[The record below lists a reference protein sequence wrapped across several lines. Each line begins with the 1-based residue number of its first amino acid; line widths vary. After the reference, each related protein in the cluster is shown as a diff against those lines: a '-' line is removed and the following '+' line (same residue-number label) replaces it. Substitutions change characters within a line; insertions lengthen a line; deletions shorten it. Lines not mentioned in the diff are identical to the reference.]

1 MTHPDNH
8 YSRAIHIKNTW
19 GRRCNSLIFM
29 STQTD
34 ATLPSIALPVDDGP
48 NSLWNKTR
56 LALKHIHDN
65 HLNNADWF
73 LRADDDTYVI
83 MENLRMFLYDYSADD
98 PLYFGCKLKR
108 SGQPEFMASGAGYV
122 LSKNALMKFINE
134 AYDNS
139 EICNELEADENMALS
154 NCLRNINVTF
164 GDTRDEKHLE
174 RFIAVSPS
182 HVIPDFKMDWYGT
195 EIYHSVNE
203 NRYTSEDHK
212 AHAEMNE
219 VLTT

>member
-1 MTHPDNH
+1 MTV
-8 YSRAIHIKNTW
+8 
-19 GRRCNSLIFM
+19 
-29 STQTD
+29 Q
-34 ATLPSIALPVDDGP
+34 
-48 NSLWNKTR
+48 
-56 LALKHIHDN
+56 
-65 HLNNADWF
+65 
-73 LRADDDTYVI
+73 
-83 MENLRMFLYDYSADD
+83 
-98 PLYFGCKLKR
+98 
-108 SGQPEFMASGAGYV
+108 EFMASGAGYV

-164 GDTRDEKHLE
+164 GDTRDEKHME

-203 NRYTSEDHK
+203 NVSCCSPHAISFHYINWRELYTLDYLLYTLKPFGLFSNITWTLPKRYTSEDHK